1 MDLAYFQV
9 TVACFAV
16 FDFTERRLVFAG
28 ITVMVTVFDAAAYRV
43 PAATVMV
50 TLALPGL
57 TGITFVPEI
66 FTTFVLEDFRET
78 FPSDSMLVIMFAF
91 FLLFVSVMSEALI
104 TAGTGVIAVSLFA
117 SLLELLF

>member
-1 MDLAYFQV
+1 MDLAFFQV

-50 TLALPGL
+50 TSVSYTHLDVYKRQILECEIISSPG
-57 TGITFVPEI
+57 I
-66 FTTFVLEDFRET
+66 
-78 FPSDSMLVIMFAF
+78 SMF
-91 FLLFVSVMSEALI
+91 SR
-104 TAGTGVIAVSLFA
+104 
-117 SLLELLF
+117 

>member
-1 MDLAYFQV
+1 M
-9 TVACFAV
+9 ACFAV

-43 PAATVMV
+43 PAAPVMV

>member
-1 MDLAYFQV
+1 MDLAFFQV

-50 TLALPGL
+50 TLALPGSVSY
-57 TGITFVPEI
+57 TH
-66 FTTFVLEDFRET
+66 LEDTEQ
-78 FPSDSMLVIMFAF
+78 
-91 FLLFVSVMSEALI
+91 LLSV
-104 TAGTGVIAVSLFA
+104 F
-117 SLLELLF
+117 

>member
-1 MDLAYFQV
+1 MDLAFFQV

-66 FTTFVLEDFRET
+66 FTTCLLYT
-78 FPSDSMLVIMFAF
+78 SDA
-91 FLLFVSVMSEALI
+91 AD
-104 TAGTGVIAVSLFA
+104 
-117 SLLELLF
+117 EL